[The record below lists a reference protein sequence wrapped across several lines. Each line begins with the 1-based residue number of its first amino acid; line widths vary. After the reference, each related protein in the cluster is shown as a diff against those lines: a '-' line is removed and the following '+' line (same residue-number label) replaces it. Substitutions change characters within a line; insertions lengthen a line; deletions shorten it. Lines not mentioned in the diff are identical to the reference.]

1 MILRTLIF
9 IHRWVGTA
17 LCVLFLLWFPSGI
30 GMMYWGMLA
39 ISARDRLERAPVLD
53 PARVVLSPQEAAA
66 RVGVRTAPTDIR
78 LNSFDGRPVYRFGA
92 GGRGAGGGR
101 IVYADT
107 GEEQTDAPLLMRN
120 RAAAAWA
127 GQAASAAAVESITET
142 DQWMVGNQL
151 RTLRPLWKYSWSNGE
166 QLYIGESG
174 EVLLYTTPTTRLQAY
189 LSAIPHWLYFTPLRK
204 NQPVWIRFATYA
216 AMIGTAGAL
225 IGVIVGAWLYSPR
238 QKYRYAGAPSRFP
251 YRGQKRWHTILGLV
265 FGIATVT
272 WTLSGSLAFL
282 PFPSAQRTPAAGA
295 QAAAPRP
302 RPTGNV
308 PRSQPRESAQE
319 QGLAPPGQQVQAQ
332 AGRPGQAPGR
342 SQAQSPGQA
351 QSEGQGQGGRRGGG
365 GGGLAAAL
373 RGRIGMDD
381 IAVHPRELLARHADL
396 GVKELS
402 FTSIDGQPLYTL
414 GLGDGSSRTFTL
426 DGRES
431 QGLSN
436 ERVIEL
442 VKRNVPDHDAL
453 ELRTVEQYDYYY
465 QDRTRQ
471 RALPVLLALTH
482 DADGTRHYIDPKSA
496 LVSTYSDRN
505 WARRFFYSGLHSLN
519 FPWLYNHRPLWDI
532 VVITFM
538 VGGTALCV
546 TALVLAWRVIGKR
559 LTRARTRNLS
569 PQPLTP
575 AA

>member
-30 GMMYWGMLA
+30 GMMYWGMPA

-53 PARVVLSPQEAAA
+53 PAQVVLSPQEAAA
-66 RVGVRTAPTDIR
+66 RVGVRAAPADLR

-92 GGRGAGGGR
+92 GGRGGGGGR

-107 GEEQTDAPLLMRN
+107 GEEQAEAPLLMRN
-120 RAAAAWA
+120 RAAAAWT
-127 GQAASAAAVESITET
+127 GQPVAAATVESITET

-151 RTLRPLWKYSWSNGE
+151 RTLRPLWKYSWTNGE

-174 EVLLYTTPTTRLQAY
+174 EVLLHTTPTTRLQAY

-204 NQPVWIRFATYA
+204 HQPVWIRVATYA

-225 IGVIVGAWLYSPR
+225 IGVVVGAWLYSPR
-238 QKYRYAGAPSRFP
+238 RKYRYAGAPSRFP

-272 WTLSGSLAFL
+272 WTFSGSLAFL
-282 PFPSAQRTPAAGA
+282 PFPSTQRPP
-295 QAAAPRP
+295 AAAP
-302 RPTGNV
+302 
-308 PRSQPRESAQE
+308 
-319 QGLAPPGQQVQAQ
+319 
-332 AGRPGQAPGR
+332 QAPG
-342 SQAQSPGQA
+342 QGPGQP
-351 QSEGQGQGGRRGGG
+351 QGQPQVQGQGGRRGAG

-381 IAVHPRELLARHADL
+381 IDVHPRELLARHADL

-402 FTSIDGQPLYTL
+402 FTSIDGRPLYTL
-414 GLGDGSSRTFTL
+414 GLGDGTSRTFTL
-426 DGRES
+426 DGQES
-431 QGLSN
+431 QGLARA
-436 ERVIEL
+436 RVIDI
-442 VKRNVPDHDAL
+442 VRRNVPDRDAL
-453 ELRTVEQYDYYY
+453 EVRMVDEYDYYY

-471 RALPVLLALTH
+471 RPLPVLLALTH

-496 LVSTYSDRN
+496 SVSTYSDRN

-559 LTRARTRNLS
+559 LTRARTRTMS
-569 PQPLTP
+569 AQPLTP

>member
-30 GMMYWGMLA
+30 GMMYWGMPA

-53 PARVVLSPQEAAA
+53 AGRVVLSPQEAAA
-66 RVGVRTAPTDIR
+66 KVGVRAAPADLR
-78 LNSFDGRPVYRFGA
+78 LNSFDGRPVYRFGT
-92 GGRGAGGGR
+92 GGRGGGGGR

-107 GEEQTDAPLLMRN
+107 GEEQADAPLLMRN
-120 RAAAAWA
+120 RAAAAWT
-127 GQAASAAAVESITET
+127 GQPVAAATVESVTET

-151 RTLRPLWKYSWSNGE
+151 RTLRPLWKYSWPNGE

-174 EVLLYTTPTTRLQAY
+174 EVLLHTTRTTRLHAY

-204 NQPVWIRFATYA
+204 HQPVWIRFATYA

-225 IGVIVGAWLYSPR
+225 IGVVVGAWLYSPR

-251 YRGQKRWHTILGLV
+251 YRGQKRWHTILGFV

-272 WTLSGSLAFL
+272 WTFSGSLAFL
-282 PFPSAQRTPAAGA
+282 PFPSAQRTPPAGA
-295 QAAAPRP
+295 QAEAPRP
-302 RPTGNV
+302 RPAGNV
-308 PRSQPRESAQE
+308 PRSQPGQPAQE
-319 QGLAPPGQQVQAQ
+319 QASLPAVPPG
-332 AGRPGQAPGR
+332 PGQG
-342 SQAQSPGQA
+342 PGQGPP
-351 QSEGQGQGGRRGGG
+351 QGQGQSGRRGAG

-373 RGRIGMDD
+373 RGRIGMED
-381 IAVHPRELLARHADL
+381 IDVHPRELLVRHADL

-414 GLGDGSSRTFTL
+414 GLGDGTSRTFTL
-426 DGRES
+426 AGQGS
-431 QGLSN
+431 QGLAR
-436 ERVIEL
+436 ERVLEL
-442 VKRNVPDHDAL
+442 VERSVPDHDAL
-453 ELRTVEQYDYYY
+453 EVRMVDEYDYYY

-471 RALPVLLALTH
+471 RPLPVLLALTH
-482 DADGTRHYIDPKSA
+482 DADGTRHYIDPKSGS
-496 LVSTYSDRN
+496 VSTYSDRN

-559 LTRARTRNLS
+559 LARARTRTMAR
-569 PQPLTP
+569 QPLTP